1 MPRHRII
8 SLAALLIV
16 GAAATSTDSS
26 AQETTTGSPGTPH
39 AASVDPGARAT
50 LLRADSA
57 LRSIRTL
64 EYDAHDAHHFGS
76 QPYPNI
82 TDLHVVLERTDTNDP
97 AGARERLEYG
107 SGTIETWDGT
117 VRRRISQ
124 SKRTLI
130 VDTTEAGRRSISH
143 SVGVP
148 RMFTAHGSLK
158 DLGDDVIGMRSL
170 GSDTAD
176 GLSCRMV
183 QLGYRDE
190 EGEHLSGRT
199 RTLWFDTRDF
209 LPRRAV
215 DTLYVAG
222 ALLTQDLLI
231 RNLRTNVTVNAAT
244 FAPEAPA
251 GYTVEYSQPSMP
263 GPPPLEVGRTAPDW
277 TLRSGNGDTVSLRDL
292 RGKVV
297 LLDFWY
303 STCGPCVMAFPSLQ
317 KIHERYA
324 DRGVTVLG
332 VNCREPDENNPA
344 GFLKRRNVT
353 YSTLLRGDDV
363 ATEYRVHGFPTLFI
377 IDRNGV
383 IARVIQGYGAKMEEH
398 LAAAVD
404 AVLAKQ

>member
-8 SLAALLIV
+8 SLIALLIT
-16 GAAATSTDSS
+16 GAATTSTDST

-39 AASVDPGARAT
+39 AASVDPGAHAT

-64 EYDAHDAHHFGS
+64 EYDARDVYRFGS
-76 QPYPNI
+76 RPDPTI

-97 AGARERLEYG
+97 AGARERLEYR
-107 SGTIETWDGT
+107 SGTIQTWDGT
-117 VRRRISQ
+117 IRRRISE

-130 VDTTEAGRRSISH
+130 LDTTEAGRRSVSH
-143 SVGVP
+143 STGVP
-148 RMFTAHGSLK
+148 RMFTANGSLK
-158 DLGDDVIGMRSL
+158 DLGDDVIGVRSF
-170 GSDTAD
+170 GSDTLD
-176 GLSCRMV
+176 GLPCRVV
-183 QLGYRDE
+183 QLVYRDE
-190 EGEHLSGRT
+190 EGKHLSGRT
-199 RTLWFDTRDF
+199 RTLWFDTRSF

-231 RNLRTNVTVNAAT
+231 RNLRTNVTVDAAT

-251 GYTVEYSQPSMP
+251 GYTVEYLQPGMP

-277 TLRSGNGDTVSLRDL
+277 ALRNGDGDTVSLRSL
-292 RGKVV
+292 RGRVV

-317 KIHERYA
+317 RIHERFA

-332 VNCREPDENNPA
+332 VNCKEPDENNPA

-353 YSTLLRGDDV
+353 YSTLLHGDDV
-363 ATEYRVHGFPTLFI
+363 ATAYRVGGFPTLFI
-377 IDRNGV
+377 IDRSGV
-383 IARVIQGYGAKMEEH
+383 IARVIPGYGAKMEER
-398 LAAAVD
+398 LAEAVE
-404 AVLAKQ
+404 AVLAKE